1 MVAPPDG
8 HLAVVLPAFEAAATI
23 PGVIA
28 GVRRAVPAA
37 HLIVVDDGSTD
48 ATATVAGDATA
59 LRLAANRG
67 KGAAL
72 AAGIARALRDGADW
86 IVTIDADAQHPAA
99 EIPRLLAPVCAGDA
113 DLVLGARPRSG
124 AMPLSRR
131 ATNWL
136 SSVLVSRVAGHAIP
150 DAQTGFR
157 AMRRAVAERV
167 RPGET
172 RYDYELAFLLGA
184 LTAGFRVAAVAVPT
198 VYAAERSH
206 FRALGDTW
214 RLARVFARHGG
225 RILRGAA

>member
-1 MVAPPDG
+1 MAAPPDARV
-8 HLAVVLPAFEAAATI
+8 AVVIPAFEAAATVA
-23 PGVIA
+23 GVIA
-28 GVRRAVPAA
+28 GVLRAAPAA
-37 HLIVVDDGSTD
+37 RIIAVDDGSSD
-48 ATATVAGDATA
+48 ATAAEMGGAVAV
-59 LRLAANRG
+59 RLAAHRG

-72 AAGIARALRDGADW
+72 GAGIAQALADGADW

-99 EIPRLLAPVCAGDA
+99 EIPRLLEPLRAGTA
-113 DLVLGARPRSG
+113 DLVLGARRRAG

-136 SSVLVSRVAGHAIP
+136 SSVLVSRVAGHSIP

-157 AMRRAVAERV
+157 AFHRAVAERV
-167 RPGET
+167 RPVEA
-172 RYDYELAFLLGA
+172 RYDYELAFLLGT

-198 VYAAERSH
+198 VYGAERSH

-225 RILRGAA
+225 RILRGAV